1 MLLSVVLAVVLCH
14 GTGMVT
20 KTKPFPNVI
29 PPHQDLFI
37 KLFIT
42 AIGKGTQAACSHGK
56 FALGQTTVM
65 LLGTC

>member
-29 PPHQDLFI
+29 PPHQD
-37 KLFIT
+37 
-42 AIGKGTQAACSHGK
+42 G
-56 FALGQTTVM
+56 
-65 LLGTC
+65 LLQQLEKELKQHAHMANLLWARPQ

>member
-29 PPHQDLFI
+29 PPHQD
-37 KLFIT
+37 
-42 AIGKGTQAACSHGK
+42 G
-56 FALGQTTVM
+56 
-65 LLGTC
+65 LLQQLEKELKQHAHMANLL